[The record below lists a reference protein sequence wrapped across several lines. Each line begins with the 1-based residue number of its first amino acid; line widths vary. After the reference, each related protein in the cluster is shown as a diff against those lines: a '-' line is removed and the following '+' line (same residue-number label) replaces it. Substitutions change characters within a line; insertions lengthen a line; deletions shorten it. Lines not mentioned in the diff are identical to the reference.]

1 MSLLYA
7 GGLWTVF
14 LITALGCG
22 YIWALN
28 GPRWG
33 YRVLLILAALVIITS
48 QFLDGSHAFRISVA
62 QGLHWWKWAVLIAF
76 PVLIYA
82 MVIRSIKRKV
92 NAQNDP

>member
-14 LITALGCG
+14 VIVTLGFG

-33 YRVLLILAALVIITS
+33 YKALLFLAALTIIAS
-48 QFLDGSHAFRISVA
+48 QFLNETHAFRISISE
-62 QGLHWWKWAVLIAF
+62 GLHWWKWAALVGF

-92 NAQNDP
+92 NAKNDS

>member
-33 YRVLLILAALVIITS
+33 YKALLLLAVVVISGSQLLADIHPFRVSIAE
-48 QFLDGSHAFRISVA
+48 
-62 QGLHWWKWAVLIAF
+62 GLGWWKWAVLIAI
-76 PVLIYA
+76 PVLVYA
-82 MVIRSIKRKV
+82 MAIRWIKTKV
-92 NAQNDP
+92 NAQNDS

>member
-33 YRVLLILAALVIITS
+33 YRALLLLAVLIIGAS
-48 QFLDGSHAFRISVA
+48 QFIDETHAFRISIA
-62 QGLHWWKWAVLIAF
+62 EGLHWWKGAILIAF
-76 PVLIYA
+76 PVLLYA

-92 NAQNDP
+92 NAKNDS